1 MYHFISGYT
10 AKVAGTE
17 RGVTEPTST
26 FSPCFGGPFLTLH
39 PYEYARLLEKKMSE
53 SDHHELIQE
62 ISEALKYFEE
72 IGFFNEERML
82 EISFD
87 NFVKKGYSQ
96 KKIKYKFL
104 CAKFNRDKDNL
115 FLKKKFEDEKLKQT
129 LLINYLN
136 KSKIIEKQKKLNI
149 SDKQLF
155 DKILSKLSQQGFE
168 YEDSIKIL
176 NKII

>member
-1 MYHFISGYT
+1 MISDYLKKYST
-10 AKVAGTE
+10 YYLS
-17 RGVTEPTST
+17 RYNVTKRKFEDILKKKITKD
-26 FSPCFGGPFLTLH
+26 
-39 PYEYARLLEKKMSE
+39 YLEKKISE
-53 SDHHELIQE
+53 SDHHKLIQG
-62 ISEALKYFEE
+62 IPDALKYFEE

-87 NFVKKGYSQ
+87 NFIKKGYSK

-104 CAKFNRDKDNL
+104 SAKFDRDKANL
-115 FLKKKFEDEKLKQT
+115 FLKKKFMDETLNQT

-136 KSKIIEKQKKLNI
+136 KSNIVEKQKKLNI

-155 DKILSKLSQQGFE
+155 DKILLKLSQQGFE

-176 NKII
+176 NKIM

>member
-1 MYHFISGYT
+1 MISDYLKKYST
-10 AKVAGTE
+10 YYLS
-17 RGVTEPTST
+17 RYNVTKRKFEDILKKKITKD
-26 FSPCFGGPFLTLH
+26 
-39 PYEYARLLEKKMSE
+39 YLEKKLSE

-62 ISEALKYFEE
+62 ISNVLKYFEE

-87 NFVKKGYSQ
+87 NFVKKGYSK

-104 CAKFNRDKDNL
+104 SVKFNRDKVNL

-136 KSKIIEKQKKLNI
+136 KSKILEKQKKLNI

-155 DKILSKLSQQGFE
+155 DKILSKLAQQGFE
-168 YEDSIKIL
+168 YEDSINIL
-176 NKII
+176 NKIM

>member
-1 MYHFISGYT
+1 MISDYL
-10 AKVAGTE
+10 KKYSNYYLS
-17 RGVTEPTST
+17 RYNVTKRKFEDILKKKITKD
-26 FSPCFGGPFLTLH
+26 
-39 PYEYARLLEKKMSE
+39 YLEKKISE
-53 SDHHELIQE
+53 SDHPKLIHE
-62 ISEALKYFEE
+62 ISDALKYFEE

-104 CAKFNRDKDNL
+104 SAKFDRDKVNL

-136 KSKIIEKQKKLNI
+136 KSKIVEKQKKLNI

-155 DKILSKLSQQGFE
+155 DKILSKLIQQGFE
-168 YEDSIKIL
+168 YEDSIRVL

>member
-1 MYHFISGYT
+1 MISDYLKKYST
-10 AKVAGTE
+10 YYLS
-17 RGVTEPTST
+17 RYNVTKRKFEDILKKKITKD
-26 FSPCFGGPFLTLH
+26 F
-39 PYEYARLLEKKMSE
+39 LEKKIPE
-53 SDHHELIQE
+53 SNYNKFIKEVSH
-62 ISEALKYFEE
+62 ALKYFEQ

-104 CAKFNRDKDNL
+104 SAKFNRDKANL

-136 KSKIIEKQKKLNI
+136 KSKILEKQKKLNI

-168 YEDSIKIL
+168 YEDSINIL
-176 NKII
+176 NKIM

>member
-1 MYHFISGYT
+1 MISDYLKKYST
-10 AKVAGTE
+10 YYLS
-17 RGVTEPTST
+17 RYNVTKRKFEDILKKKITKD
-26 FSPCFGGPFLTLH
+26 
-39 PYEYARLLEKKMSE
+39 YLEKKISE

-62 ISEALKYFEE
+62 ISDTLKYFEK

-104 CAKFNRDKDNL
+104 SAKFNRDKANL

-136 KSKIIEKQKKLNI
+136 KSKIVEKQKKLNI

-176 NKII
+176 NKIM

>member
-1 MYHFISGYT
+1 MISDYLKKYST
-10 AKVAGTE
+10 YYLS
-17 RGVTEPTST
+17 RYNVTKRKFEDILKKKITKD
-26 FSPCFGGPFLTLH
+26 
-39 PYEYARLLEKKMSE
+39 YLEKKLSE

-62 ISEALKYFEE
+62 ISVALKYFEE

-104 CAKFNRDKDNL
+104 SAKFDRDKVNL

-136 KSKIIEKQKKLNI
+136 KSKILEKQKKLNI

-168 YEDSIKIL
+168 YEDSIKVL
-176 NKII
+176 NKIM

>member
-1 MYHFISGYT
+1 MISDYLKKYST
-10 AKVAGTE
+10 YYLS
-17 RGVTEPTST
+17 RYNVTKRKFEDILKKKITKD
-26 FSPCFGGPFLTLH
+26 
-39 PYEYARLLEKKMSE
+39 YLEKKISE
-53 SDHHELIQE
+53 SNYCKLVKEVSD
-62 ISEALKYFEE
+62 ALKYFEE

-87 NFVKKGYSQ
+87 NFVKKGYSK

-104 CAKFNRDKDNL
+104 SAKFNRDKANL
-115 FLKKKFEDEKLKQT
+115 FLKEKFNDEKLNQT
-129 LLINYLN
+129 LLMNYLN
-136 KSKIIEKQKKLNI
+136 KSNIIEKQKKLNI

-176 NKII
+176 NKIM

>member
-1 MYHFISGYT
+1 MISDYLKKYST
-10 AKVAGTE
+10 YYLS
-17 RGVTEPTST
+17 RYNVTKRKFEDILKKKITKD
-26 FSPCFGGPFLTLH
+26 
-39 PYEYARLLEKKMSE
+39 YLEKKISE

-104 CAKFNRDKDNL
+104 SAKFDRDKVNL

-136 KSKIIEKQKKLNI
+136 KSKILEKQKKLNI

-168 YEDSIKIL
+168 YEDSINIL
-176 NKII
+176 NKIM

>member
-1 MYHFISGYT
+1 MISDYLKKYST
-10 AKVAGTE
+10 YYLS
-17 RGVTEPTST
+17 RYNVTKRKFEDILKKKITKD
-26 FSPCFGGPFLTLH
+26 
-39 PYEYARLLEKKMSE
+39 YLEKKISE
-53 SDHHELIQE
+53 SAHHQLIHE
-62 ISEALKYFEE
+62 ISDASKYFEE

-82 EISFD
+82 EILFD
-87 NFVKKGYSQ
+87 NFIKKGYSK
-96 KKIKYKFL
+96 KKIKYKL
-104 CAKFNRDKDNL
+104 LSAKFNRDKANL
-115 FLKKKFEDEKLKQT
+115 FLKKKFNDETLNQT

-136 KSKIIEKQKKLNI
+136 KSNIIEKQKKLNI

>member
-1 MYHFISGYT
+1 MISDYLKKYST
-10 AKVAGTE
+10 YYLS
-17 RGVTEPTST
+17 RYNVTKRKFEDILKKKITKD
-26 FSPCFGGPFLTLH
+26 F
-39 PYEYARLLEKKMSE
+39 LEKKIPE
-53 SDHHELIQE
+53 SNYNKFIKEVSH
-62 ISEALKYFEE
+62 ALKYFEQ

-87 NFVKKGYSQ
+87 SFVKKGYSK

-104 CAKFNRDKDNL
+104 SAKFDRDKANL
-115 FLKKKFEDEKLKQT
+115 FLKKKFMDETLNQT

-136 KSKIIEKQKKLNI
+136 KSKILEKQKKLNI

-168 YEDSIKIL
+168 YEDSIKVL
-176 NKII
+176 NKIM

>member
-1 MYHFISGYT
+1 MISDYLKKYST
-10 AKVAGTE
+10 YYLS
-17 RGVTEPTST
+17 RYNVTKRKFEDILKKKITKD
-26 FSPCFGGPFLTLH
+26 
-39 PYEYARLLEKKMSE
+39 YLEKKISE
-53 SDHHELIQE
+53 SNYYNLIKE
-62 ISEALKYFEE
+62 VSDTLKYFEE

-87 NFVKKGYSQ
+87 SFVKKGYSK

-104 CAKFNRDKDNL
+104 SAKFDRDKANL
-115 FLKKKFEDEKLKQT
+115 FLKKKFKDETLKQT
-129 LLINYLN
+129 LLLNYLN
-136 KSKIIEKQKKLNI
+136 KSKIVEKQKKLNI

>member
-1 MYHFISGYT
+1 MISDYLKKYST
-10 AKVAGTE
+10 YYLS
-17 RGVTEPTST
+17 RYNVTKRKFEDILKKKITKD
-26 FSPCFGGPFLTLH
+26 
-39 PYEYARLLEKKMSE
+39 YLEKKISE

-62 ISEALKYFEE
+62 ISDALKYFEE

-104 CAKFNRDKDNL
+104 SAKFDRDKVNL

-136 KSKIIEKQKKLNI
+136 KSKIVEKQKKLNI

-176 NKII
+176 NKIM